1 MHASRLFTI
10 SLLLLSA
17 SLFASCGGGG
27 ALTSSGSSSG
37 GSNAGGGSGGGGS
50 LSFSM
55 GDLDG
60 DWTGELIPG
69 VVDQLERNFYVRI
82 ADGLVGDSAEGAGG
96 MWSEADAE
104 VTLNFSSSG
113 FLRLSMNS
121 NGDKGKLAIEGTMD
135 LAMTKINGTFTLEPL
150 VGSTFSGTFE
160 LRRSNGPGSFTL
172 DLIRGAW
179 VGKGLNAQDKFRL
192 ADMNID
198 DFGNLESAEVRHPV
212 TDQLVHLFT
221 SASSAS
227 FSFFDDSVGRLN
239 NVVMTDSLGD
249 TLTFDFLLV
258 NDQGTLMGG
267 PGASSVLGSGHAE
280 LSR

>member
-1 MHASRLFTI
+1 MHASRLLTT

-27 ALTSSGSSSG
+27 ALTTSGSSSG
-37 GSNAGGGSGGGGS
+37 GSNAGGGSGGS

-82 ADGLVGDSAEGAGG
+82 ADGLVNDSAEGTGG
-96 MWSEADAE
+96 MWSEADSV
-104 VTLNFSSSG
+104 VTLSFSTSG

-121 NGDKGKLAIEGTMD
+121 NGGLGKLAIEGTMN

-160 LRRSNGPGSFTL
+160 LRRSNGPGTFTL
-172 DLIRGAW
+172 DLIKGAW

-198 DFGNLESAEVRHPV
+198 DFGNLEIAEVRHPV

-221 SASSAS
+221 SASSTS

-239 NVVMTDSLGD
+239 NVVLTDGLGE

-267 PGASSVLGSGHAE
+267 PGASSVLGPGHAE

>member
-27 ALTSSGSSSG
+27 ALTSGGSASG
-37 GSNAGGGSGGGGS
+37 GSTAGGGSGGGGS

-60 DWTGELIPG
+60 DWSGELIPG

-113 FLRLSMNS
+113 YLRLSMNS

-135 LAMTKINGTFTLEPL
+135 LAMTKINGTFTLEPP
-150 VGSTFSGTFE
+150 VGSTYGGTFE
-160 LRRSNGPGSFTL
+160 LRRSNGPGTFTL
-172 DLIRGAW
+172 DLIKGAW
-179 VGKGLNAQDKFRL
+179 VGKGINERDKFRL
-192 ADMNID
+192 GEMNID
-198 DFGNLESAEVRHPV
+198 DFGKLNSAEVRHPV
-212 TDQLVHLFT
+212 TGQLVHFFT
-221 SASSAS
+221 SASDTS

-239 NVVMTDSLGD
+239 DVVLTDGLGE

-267 PGASSVLGSGHAE
+267 PGASSVLGPGHAE